1 MGVISADAI
10 ILQTFAYGDTS
21 RILRLLTRTH
31 GLQSALAR
39 GARGPKSRF
48 GGVLEPFV
56 EGVITLNFREAR
68 DLQTLN
74 GFELRRARQGL
85 GRDLLRLGGASLLAE
100 LVLRTG
106 SEEPQPALYDAVSDA
121 LDELDAAPAA
131 ELEHRTLALA
141 WRLVAMLGFAPEL
154 DDCLACSRPLG
165 PAEEARFS
173 YSAGGVL
180 CPACAAAGG
189 GALLPPHARAALRRF
204 LEGGD
209 APLDRTLG
217 HWRLLE
223 RYLDHHVLEGG
234 VLRSFDFLARALAQ
248 S

>member
-1 MGVISADAI
+1 MSLISADAI
-10 ILQTFAYGDTS
+10 ILQTYAYGDTS

-56 EGVITLNFREAR
+56 EGVITLNFRESR

-106 SEEPQPALYDAVSDA
+106 SEEPQPSLYDAVSAA
-121 LDELDAAPAA
+121 LDELDDAPEA
-131 ELEHRTLALA
+131 ELEHRILALT

-154 DDCLACSRPLG
+154 EACLSCDRTLDPT
-165 PAEEARFS
+165 EESRFS

-180 CPACAAAGG
+180 CPACAVAGG

-204 LEGGD
+204 RDGEN

-234 VLRSFDFLARALAQ
+234 TLRSFEFLARALPK